1 MLETIRNVF
10 QILGYV
16 IVPVFLGVGLYYGIR
31 RTRDRKNPTV
41 QETQDRATRRLY
53 EAEEKERQDKAHAA
67 ERSSNPIDV
76 IERKTDTTG

>member
-1 MLETIRNVF
+1 MLETISNVF

-16 IVPVFLGVGLYYGIR
+16 IVPVLLGVGLYYGMR
-31 RTRDRKNPTV
+31 RTRDRKNPAA
-41 QETQDRATRRLY
+41 QELQDRATRRLY
-53 EAEEKERQDKAHAA
+53 EAEEKERQDKARAA